1 MDIRIAGIV
10 NDSITDGPG
19 LRLSVFAQGC
29 PHACEGCHNRHTHAF
44 DGGEV
49 VTTESILEKARVNP
63 LLDGVTLTGGE
74 PFMQADAM
82 AEIAAGAHQLGLNV
96 IAFTG
101 FIWEDL
107 VRREDALRL
116 LQHCDF
122 VIDGKFEESL
132 RSLDLE
138 FKGSSNQRL
147 IGVQASLAE
156 GCAVAYDSFEQARA
170 NRG

>member
-1 MDIRIAGIV
+1 MDMRIAGIV

-19 LRLSVFAQGC
+19 LRLAVFAQGC
-29 PHACEGCHNRHTHAF
+29 THGCKGCHNPHTHAV

-49 VTTESILEKARVNP
+49 ISTESILEKAKNNP

-74 PFMQADAM
+74 PFLQADAM
-82 AEIAAGAHQLGLNV
+82 AEIARGAHQMGLNV

-101 FIWEDL
+101 FVWEDL
-107 VRREDALRL
+107 IQHADALRL

-122 VIDGKFEESL
+122 VIDGKFDESL

-138 FKGSSNQRL
+138 FKGSANQRL
-147 IGVQASLAE
+147 IDVKKSLSSGHTIVFE
-156 GCAVAYDSFEQARA
+156 NFEQAR
-170 NRG
+170 G